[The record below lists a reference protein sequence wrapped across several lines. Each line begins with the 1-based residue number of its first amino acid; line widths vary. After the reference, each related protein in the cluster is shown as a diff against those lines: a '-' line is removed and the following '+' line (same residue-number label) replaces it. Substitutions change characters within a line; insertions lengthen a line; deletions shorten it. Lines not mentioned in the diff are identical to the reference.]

1 MSGEARL
8 PAHFKQTK
16 GKKKMDKKI
25 YFEPESEVV
34 TLNMVQSLL
43 TGSLEDPIIG
53 GSEQG
58 HSEEPFNPGA

>member
-25 YFEPESEVV
+25 YFAPEME
-34 TLNMVQSLL
+34 TIEMHLNAALL

>member
-1 MSGEARL
+1 
-8 PAHFKQTK
+8 
-16 GKKKMDKKI
+16 MDKKI

-43 TGSLEDPIIG
+43 TGSLEDPVIG